1 MYRNVQ
7 RKKEREVVPNMFNCE
22 PLLGEFIEHSAQ
34 PFVIWYQDGSLKVAN
49 RAFSAL
55 VGYPEEE
62 LRTLDWYNDLTPPE
76 WKETEVKAL
85 TELCSTKEPARYEK
99 EYLRKDGTR
108 IPVELLA
115 HLARDESGSGHCYYA
130 FVQDI
135 TEHKRA
141 EEALRIS
148 EERFRQVSEN
158 AQEWIWEVDDKGL
171 YTYASPA
178 VEKILG
184 YLPDEIAGRKHFYD
198 LFLPEIKERLAEED
212 FAVFASKAFFRGF
225 ENANLHKNG
234 STVFLETSGSPMLDR
249 EGNLLGYRGLD
260 IDVTTRKHAESA
272 LRESEQRFRQLAENL
287 DQVFW
292 FIQFDPERVLYVSPS
307 FERIWGMAVD
317 DIYQN
322 PKLWVESIHPE
333 DRAGTLKQVE
343 VLIKGAEHEEKGGR
357 GADKYD
363 VEYRII
369 KKGGEV
375 RWIHEYGT
383 NCYDQKGHL
392 ILISGIAED
401 ITERKDAVDA
411 LKQMKEELAMR
422 VVERTKDL
430 DDINKK
436 LKGELSERQLIE
448 KALKIRERELRER
461 SKTLE
466 DANKALEVVLKRIE
480 KDKDDLEKNLLSNM
494 RILIGPYIDK
504 LKKTSMS
511 PQQKAYL
518 SVLEVNL
525 NDVVSPF
532 SQKLS
537 SKFLALTPRE
547 IRVAALVKEGKTSKE
562 ISGIMNISKGTVDFH
577 RDHIRMKLGLKNKN
591 GNLRSFLLSIN

>member
-1 MYRNVQ
+1 
-7 RKKEREVVPNMFNCE
+7 
-22 PLLGEFIEHSAQ
+22 
-34 PFVIWYQDGSLKVAN
+34 
-49 RAFSAL
+49 
-55 VGYPEEE
+55 
-62 LRTLDWYNDLTPPE
+62 
-76 WKETEVKAL
+76 
-85 TELCSTKEPARYEK
+85 
-99 EYLRKDGTR
+99 
-108 IPVELLA
+108 
-115 HLARDESGSGHCYYA
+115 
-130 FVQDI
+130 
-135 TEHKRA
+135 
-141 EEALRIS
+141 LRIS

-184 YLPDEIAGRKHFYD
+184 YLPDEITGRKHFYD
-198 LFLPEIKERLAEED
+198 LFLPEIKERLAEEA

-322 PKLWVESIHPE
+322 PKLWAESIHPE

-375 RWIHEYGT
+375 RWIHEYRT
-383 NCYDQKGHL
+383 HCYDQKGHL

-448 KALKIRERELRER
+448 KALKI
-461 SKTLE
+461 
-466 DANKALEVVLKRIE
+466 DI
-480 KDKDDLEKNLLSNM
+480 KNLSQH
-494 RILIGPYIDK
+494 
-504 LKKTSMS
+504 LKIMEEADLVVKSRRGIFVYPRLTTWG
-511 PQQKAYL
+511 QKVY
-518 SVLEVNL
+518 S
-525 NDVVSPF
+525 F
-532 SQKLS
+532 
-537 SKFLALTPRE
+537 
-547 IRVAALVKEGKTSKE
+547 
-562 ISGIMNISKGTVDFH
+562 
-577 RDHIRMKLGLKNKN
+577 LKNRK
-591 GNLRSFLLSIN
+591 